1 MGGADEAV
9 ALAVDEGAVQV
20 ARQVEGGGAAVVAVV
35 AVGVGDG
42 VAVADVD
49 VDVPERA
56 GHGGLIRESS
66 LVDGA
71 LHGPVDHGQQ
81 RPEPS
86 LEGLALALVVVFA
99 ADVGA
104 CMALAVLTVGVLT
117 QVVPGVEDL
126 PRARVDPDDPVSAR
140 LIRRELDHHGGDG
153 ALSVR
158 RVCQVNPVFR
168 AGLDGRGRGGGP
180 AAVFEV
186 VTGGRDGVLGL
197 DGGRGRQPVRV
208 RQTRRPHEE
217 ASAAVDAQAHPAALH
232 VERAVL
238 LQEVH
243 VPQVRRLDHQGV
255 VEAGGGQAEQVGDV
269 RAHPHGGFPHLRF
282 LCARSTDADSWAE
295 CHGGG
300 AGLLIEQRGPPRMG
314 TRPPLPS
321 GVCAGEGGLD
331 VAGDPA
337 GRR

>member
-56 GHGGLIRESS
+56 GHGGLIREPA

-71 LHGPVDHGQQ
+71 LHGAVDHGQQ
-81 RPEPS
+81 RPEPP
-86 LEGLALALVVVFA
+86 LEGLSIVVVFA

-104 CMALAVLTVGVLT
+104 CTALAVLTVGVLT

-186 VTGGRDGVLGL
+186 VTGGRDGVLGV
-197 DGGRGRQPVRV
+197 DRGLRWQPVRV
-208 RQTRRPHEE
+208 RQLGRPHEE
-217 ASAAVDAQAHPAALH
+217 ASAAVDAQAHPTALH

-238 LQEVH
+238 LQQVH

-255 VEAGGGQAEQVGDV
+255 VEARGGQAEQVGDR
-269 RAHPHGGFPHLRF
+269 RAHLHRRFPHLRL
-282 LCARSTDADSWAE
+282 LCSRSTDADSRTE

-300 AGLLIEQRGPPRMG
+300 AGLLIEQRSPSRVG

-321 GVCAGEGGLD
+321 GVRAGEARLD
-331 VAGDPA
+331 IGRDPTR
-337 GRR
+337 GR